1 MKIYDLVKELL
12 EKYPQTRNSDKFL
25 MWTVWTYQ
33 IEKEEGKKPLENG
46 LPQFLPFHMFI
57 NTCTTPESITRA
69 RRKVQ
74 EIHPELQAI
83 PEIQAIRAEKESKKG
98 TFIFDEE
105 DNIEI

>member
-12 EKYPQTRNSDKFL
+12 EKHPQTRNSDKFL

-33 IEKEEGKKPLENG
+33 IEKEQGKTPLKEGI
-46 LPQFLPFHMFI
+46 PQFLAFHLFI
-57 NTCTTPESITRA
+57 NVCTTPESITRA

-74 EIHPELQAI
+74 EQHPELQAV
-83 PEIQAIRAEKESKKG
+83 PEVQALRAEKESKKG
-98 TFIFDEE
+98 SFIFTEE